1 MMMTPPS
8 LFSSPFKW
16 IWGMA
21 VLCAFVTGFLQHP
34 FLLVRYG
41 ILSPV
46 NNGIVVA
53 HYWVASVLLCLG
65 IYALVVWVLSGRA
78 RFRFTRIG
86 GLRVWMLLAMGVS
99 GMLLVLNDLP
109 EITFYGDAYLAL
121 KIVHF
126 WGAVLLFLLSAV
138 HFFLRIF
145 RGSTYL
151 VSVSGGK
158 GEK

>member
-1 MMMTPPS
+1 MTPPS
-8 LFSSPFKW
+8 LFSTPFKW

-126 WGAVLLFLLSAV
+126 WGAVLLFLLSTV

-151 VSVSGGK
+151 VPVK
-158 GEK
+158 K